1 MKMIFKMNP
10 LMWKPQMVLGAVL
23 AAIVPIGAV
32 VWKTSRASST
42 MAAQEHIAA
51 TRSNDA
57 IDARQVVKN
66 SSAQSPSSAQEQSLG
81 GIQAWFEGSSNP
93 FLTTA
98 QAKDRKTKDAI
109 AKVEMALKSRG
120 DVESVFILV
129 DESADALK
137 MQSAATKSEAATGLR
152 LAGKQD
158 GQSDKNEFA
167 RIKPKAVVSIRM
179 RAGALPVTLVDSAGS
194 LLSAAL
200 VNVNAE
206 DIEVL
211 DERSGARVRARTL
224 DVNASNMARENMTL
238 AAECDQEE
246 LQLALNAANTFQS
259 QANNAD
265 ASKQNQ
271 SPPIIL
277 GNQDN
282 QSSWGTTALEFKRA
296 VSRQSTWIWFLCAVV
311 FISGAV
317 GIAMWRKRGAR
328 AAKGMNSVLANSA
341 TAVFKNVNQ
350 QHGSAALGKFEFWSA
365 PLACALHKCVA
376 EKPALIAAAL
386 GERLENTSASRQEV
400 ATFLLELEP
409 WAAERILAVLPNH
422 SLDALESAIKQPAAP
437 VAAQHVRALAEA
449 MLSLRNA
456 A

>member
-1 MKMIFKMNP
+1 MTFKMNP

-42 MAAQEHIAA
+42 MAAQEQVAV

-57 IDARQVVKN
+57 IVARQVVKN

-120 DVESVFILV
+120 DVESIFILV

-137 MQSAATKSEAATGLR
+137 TQSAATKSEGATGLR
-152 LAGKQD
+152 LVAKQD
-158 GQSDKNEFA
+158 GSTDKSEFA

-211 DERSGARVRARTL
+211 DERSGARVRARAL
-224 DVNASNMARENMTL
+224 DANASNTARENMAL
-238 AAECDQEE
+238 AAECEQEE
-246 LQLALNAANTFQS
+246 LQLALNAVNTFQS
-259 QANNAD
+259 PNNAN
-265 ASKQNQ
+265 ASQQNQ

-282 QSSWGTTALEFKRA
+282 QSSWGAATVDFKRA
-296 VSRQSTWIWFLCAVV
+296 VSRQSAWIWLLCAIG

-328 AAKGMNSVLANSA
+328 AANGMNSVLANSA

-386 GERLENTSASRQEV
+386 GERLENTSASKQEV
-400 ATFLLELEP
+400 ATFMLELEP
-409 WAAERILAVLPNH
+409 WAAERILAVLPNR

>member
-1 MKMIFKMNP
+1 MTFKMNP

-42 MAAQEHIAA
+42 MAAQEKVTT

-57 IDARQVVKN
+57 IDAREVVKN
-66 SSAQSPSSAQEQSLG
+66 ASVQSPSSAQEQSLG

-120 DVESVFILV
+120 DVESIFILV

-137 MQSAATKSEAATGLR
+137 TPSAATKSEGATGLR
-152 LAGKQD
+152 LAAKQD
-158 GQSDKNEFA
+158 GPTDKNEFA

-224 DVNASNMARENMTL
+224 DANASNTARENMTL

-246 LQLALNAANTFQS
+246 LQLALNAMNTFQS

-271 SPPIIL
+271 SPQTL
-277 GNQDN
+277 SGNQDN
-282 QSSWGTTALEFKRA
+282 QSSWGTTPLEFKRA
-296 VSRQSTWIWFLCAVV
+296 VSRQSAWIWFLCVIG

-341 TAVFKNVNQ
+341 TAVLKNVNQ
-350 QHGSAALGKFEFWSA
+350 QHGSAELGKFEFWSA

-386 GERLENTSASRQEV
+386 GERLENTTASGQEV
-400 ATFLLELEP
+400 ATFLP
-409 WAAERILAVLPNH
+409 NAFLPC
-422 SLDALESAIKQPAAP
+422 SQIVRWMRLK
-437 VAAQHVRALAEA
+437 AQSNNLPRLSRRSTFEHWRKPCCPCA
-449 MLSLRNA
+449 MPRK
-456 A
+456 

>member
-1 MKMIFKMNP
+1 MTFKINP

-32 VWKTSRASST
+32 VWKTSSASST
-42 MAAQEHIAA
+42 MAAQEKVTT

-57 IDARQVVKN
+57 IDAREVVKN
-66 SSAQSPSSAQEQSLG
+66 ASVQSPSSAQEQSLG
-81 GIQAWFEGSSNP
+81 GIQAWFEGSSNS

-120 DVESVFILV
+120 DVESIFILV

-137 MQSAATKSEAATGLR
+137 TQSAETKSQATTELR
-152 LAGKQD
+152 LAAKQD
-158 GQSDKNEFA
+158 GPTDKNEFA

-224 DVNASNMARENMTL
+224 DANASNTARENMTL

-246 LQLALNAANTFQS
+246 LQLALNAVNTFQS
-259 QANNAD
+259 PNNPD

-271 SPPIIL
+271 PPQIL
-277 GNQDN
+277 VGDQDN
-282 QSSWGTTALEFKRA
+282 QTSWSAATVEFKRT
-296 VSRQSTWIWFLCAVV
+296 VSRQSAWTWFLCAIG

-341 TAVFKNVNQ
+341 TAVLKNVNQ
-350 QHGSAALGKFEFWSA
+350 QHGSAELGKFEFWSA

-386 GERLENTSASRQEV
+386 GERLENTTASGQEV

-409 WAAERILAVLPNH
+409 WAAERILAVLPNR

>member
-1 MKMIFKMNP
+1 MTFKINP

-51 TRSNDA
+51 TRSNQA
-57 IDARQVVKN
+57 IDSREVAKN
-66 SSAQSPSSAQEQSLG
+66 ASAQSPSLAQEQSLG

-109 AKVEMALKSRG
+109 VKVEMALKSRG
-120 DVESVFILV
+120 DVESIFILV

-137 MQSAATKSEAATGLR
+137 MQSAATKSEVATGLR
-152 LAGKQD
+152 LAAKQE
-158 GQSDKNEFA
+158 GSTDKNEFS

-224 DVNASNMARENMTL
+224 DVDASNMARENMTL

-246 LQLALNAANTFQS
+246 LQLALNAVNTFQS
-259 QANNAD
+259 PTNAD
-265 ASKQNQ
+265 ASQQNQ
-271 SPPIIL
+271 SPQIL
-277 GNQDN
+277 FGDQDN
-282 QSSWGTTALEFKRA
+282 QTSWSAAAVEFKRA
-296 VSRQSTWIWFLCAVV
+296 VSRQSAWTWFLCAIG

-317 GIAMWRKRGAR
+317 GIAMSRKRGAR

-341 TAVFKNVNQ
+341 TAVLKNVNQ

-386 GERLENTSASRQEV
+386 GERLENTTASGQEV

-409 WAAERILAVLPNH
+409 WAAERILAVLPNR

>member
-1 MKMIFKMNP
+1 MIFKMNP

-81 GIQAWFEGSSNP
+81 GIQAWFEGSANP

-152 LAGKQD
+152 LAAKQE
-158 GQSDKNEFA
+158 GSTDKNEFA

-211 DERSGARVRARTL
+211 DERSGARVRARAL
-224 DVNASNMARENMTL
+224 DANASNTARENMAL
-238 AAECDQEE
+238 AAECEQEE
-246 LQLALNAANTFQS
+246 LQLALNAVNTFQS
-259 QANNAD
+259 PNNAN
-265 ASKQNQ
+265 ASQQNQ

>member
-1 MKMIFKMNP
+1 MTFKMNP

-42 MAAQEHIAA
+42 MAAQEQVAV

-57 IDARQVVKN
+57 IVARQVVKN

-120 DVESVFILV
+120 DVESIFILV

-137 MQSAATKSEAATGLR
+137 TQSAATKSEAATGLR
-152 LAGKQD
+152 LVAKQD
-158 GQSDKNEFA
+158 GSTDKSEFA

-211 DERSGARVRARTL
+211 DERSGARVRARAL
-224 DVNASNMARENMTL
+224 DANASNTARENMAL
-238 AAECDQEE
+238 AAECEQEE
-246 LQLALNAANTFQS
+246 LQLALNAVNTFQS
-259 QANNAD
+259 PNNAN
-265 ASKQNQ
+265 ASQQNQ

-282 QSSWGTTALEFKRA
+282 QSSWGAATVEFKRA
-296 VSRQSTWIWFLCAVV
+296 VSRQSAWIWFLCAIG

-328 AAKGMNSVLANSA
+328 AANGMNSVLANSA

-386 GERLENTSASRQEV
+386 GERLENTSASKQEV
-400 ATFLLELEP
+400 ATFMLELEP
-409 WAAERILAVLPNH
+409 WAAERILAVLPNR

>member
-1 MKMIFKMNP
+1 MKMTFKLNP

-42 MAAQEHIAA
+42 IAAQEHIAA

-57 IDARQVVKN
+57 IDAREVAKN
-66 SSAQSPSSAQEQSLG
+66 ASVQSPSSAQEQSLG

-120 DVESVFILV
+120 DVESIFILV

-137 MQSAATKSEAATGLR
+137 TQSAATKSEAATGLR
-152 LAGKQD
+152 LVAKQD
-158 GQSDKNEFA
+158 GSTDKSEFA

-211 DERSGARVRARTL
+211 DERSGARVRARAL
-224 DVNASNMARENMTL
+224 DANASNTARENMAL
-238 AAECDQEE
+238 AAECEQEE
-246 LQLALNAANTFQS
+246 LQLALNAVNTFQS
-259 QANNAD
+259 PNNAN
-265 ASKQNQ
+265 ASQQNQ

-282 QSSWGTTALEFKRA
+282 QSSWGAATVEFKRA
-296 VSRQSTWIWFLCAVV
+296 VSRQSAWIWFLCAIG

-328 AAKGMNSVLANSA
+328 AANGMNSVLANSA

-386 GERLENTSASRQEV
+386 GERLENTSASKQEV
-400 ATFLLELEP
+400 ATFMLELEP
-409 WAAERILAVLPNH
+409 WAAERILAVLPNR

>member
-1 MKMIFKMNP
+1 MTFKINP

-42 MAAQEHIAA
+42 MAAQEKVTA

-57 IDARQVVKN
+57 IDAREVVKN
-66 SSAQSPSSAQEQSLG
+66 ASVQSPSSAQEQSLG

-120 DVESVFILV
+120 DVESIFILV

-137 MQSAATKSEAATGLR
+137 TQSAETKSQATTELR
-152 LAGKQD
+152 LAAKQD
-158 GQSDKNEFA
+158 GPTDKNEFA

-224 DVNASNMARENMTL
+224 DANASNTARENMTL

-246 LQLALNAANTFQS
+246 LQLALNAVNTFQS
-259 QANNAD
+259 PNNAD
-265 ASKQNQ
+265 ASQQNQ
-271 SPPIIL
+271 SPQIL
-277 GNQDN
+277 LGDQDN
-282 QSSWGTTALEFKRA
+282 QSSWGAATVEFKRA
-296 VSRQSTWIWFLCAVV
+296 VSRQSAWIWFLCAIGS
-311 FISGAV
+311 ISGAV

-341 TAVFKNVNQ
+341 TAVLKNVNQ
-350 QHGSAALGKFEFWSA
+350 QHGSAELGKFEFWSA

-386 GERLENTSASRQEV
+386 GERLENTTASGQEV

-409 WAAERILAVLPNH
+409 WAAERILAVLPNR

>member
-1 MKMIFKMNP
+1 MTFKINP

-51 TRSNDA
+51 TRSNQA
-57 IDARQVVKN
+57 IDSREVAKN
-66 SSAQSPSSAQEQSLG
+66 ASAQSPSLAQEQSLG

-109 AKVEMALKSRG
+109 VKVEMALKSRG
-120 DVESVFILV
+120 DVESIFILV

-137 MQSAATKSEAATGLR
+137 MQSAATKSEVATGLR
-152 LAGKQD
+152 LAAKQE
-158 GQSDKNEFA
+158 GSTDKNEFS

-224 DVNASNMARENMTL
+224 DVDASNMARENMTL

-246 LQLALNAANTFQS
+246 LQLALNAVNTFQS
-259 QANNAD
+259 PTNAD
-265 ASKQNQ
+265 ASQQNQ
-271 SPPIIL
+271 SPQIL
-277 GNQDN
+277 FGDQDN
-282 QSSWGTTALEFKRA
+282 QTSWSAAAVEFKRA
-296 VSRQSTWIWFLCAVV
+296 VSRQSAWTWFLCAIG

-341 TAVFKNVNQ
+341 TAVLKNVNQ

-409 WAAERILAVLPNH
+409 WAAERILAVLPNR

>member
-1 MKMIFKMNP
+1 MIFKMNP

-42 MAAQEHIAA
+42 MAAQEQVAA

-57 IDARQVVKN
+57 IVARQVVKN

-81 GIQAWFEGSSNP
+81 GIQAWFEGSANP

-137 MQSAATKSEAATGLR
+137 TQSAATKSEVATGLR
-152 LAGKQD
+152 LAAKQE
-158 GQSDKNEFA
+158 GSTDKNEFA

-211 DERSGARVRARTL
+211 DERSGARVRARAL
-224 DVNASNMARENMTL
+224 DANASNTARENMAL
-238 AAECDQEE
+238 AAECEQEE
-246 LQLALNAANTFQS
+246 LQLALNAVNTFQS
-259 QANNAD
+259 PNNAN
-265 ASKQNQ
+265 ASQQNQ

-409 WAAERILAVLPNH
+409 WAAERILAVLPNR

>member
-1 MKMIFKMNP
+1 MKMTFKINP

-32 VWKTSRASST
+32 VWKTSSASST
-42 MAAQEHIAA
+42 MAAQEKVTT

-57 IDARQVVKN
+57 IDAREVVK
-66 SSAQSPSSAQEQSLG
+66 STSAQSPSSAQEQSLG

-120 DVESVFILV
+120 DVESIFILV

-137 MQSAATKSEAATGLR
+137 TQSAETKSQATTELR
-152 LAGKQD
+152 LAAKQD
-158 GQSDKNEFA
+158 GPTDKNEFA

-224 DVNASNMARENMTL
+224 DANASNTARENMTL

-246 LQLALNAANTFQS
+246 LQLALNAVNTFQS
-259 QANNAD
+259 PNNAD
-265 ASKQNQ
+265 ASQQNQ
-271 SPPIIL
+271 SPQIL
-277 GNQDN
+277 LGDQDN
-282 QSSWGTTALEFKRA
+282 QSSWGAATVEFKRA
-296 VSRQSTWIWFLCAVV
+296 VSRQSAWIWFLCAIGS
-311 FISGAV
+311 ISGAV

-341 TAVFKNVNQ
+341 TAVLKNVNQ
-350 QHGSAALGKFEFWSA
+350 QHGSAELGKFEFWSA

-386 GERLENTSASRQEV
+386 GERLENTTASGQEV

-409 WAAERILAVLPNH
+409 WAAERILAVLPNR

>member
-1 MKMIFKMNP
+1 MTFKINP

-42 MAAQEHIAA
+42 MAAQEQVAA

-57 IDARQVVKN
+57 IVSRQVVKN

-81 GIQAWFEGSSNP
+81 GIQAWFEGSANP

-137 MQSAATKSEAATGLR
+137 MQSAATKSEGATGLR
-152 LAGKQD
+152 LAAKQE
-158 GQSDKNEFA
+158 GSTDKNEFA

-224 DVNASNMARENMTL
+224 DVNASNMARENMAL
-238 AAECDQEE
+238 AAECEQEE
-246 LQLALNAANTFQS
+246 LQLALNAVNTFQS
-259 QANNAD
+259 PNNAN
-265 ASKQNQ
+265 ASQQNQ

-409 WAAERILAVLPNH
+409 WAAERILAVLPNR

>member
-1 MKMIFKMNP
+1 MTFKINP
-10 LMWKPQMVLGAVL
+10 LIWKPQMVLGAVL

-32 VWKTSRASST
+32 VWKTSSASST
-42 MAAQEHIAA
+42 MAAQEKVTT

-57 IDARQVVKN
+57 IDAREVVKN
-66 SSAQSPSSAQEQSLG
+66 ASVQSPSSAQEQSLG

-120 DVESVFILV
+120 DVESIFILV

-137 MQSAATKSEAATGLR
+137 TQSAETKSQATTELR
-152 LAGKQD
+152 LAAKQD
-158 GQSDKNEFA
+158 GPTDKNEFA

-224 DVNASNMARENMTL
+224 DANASNTARENMTL

-246 LQLALNAANTFQS
+246 LQLALNAVNTFQS
-259 QANNAD
+259 PNNAD
-265 ASKQNQ
+265 ASQQNQ
-271 SPPIIL
+271 SPQIIF
-277 GNQDN
+277 GDQDN
-282 QSSWGTTALEFKRA
+282 QKSWGAATVEFKRA
-296 VSRQSTWIWFLCAVV
+296 VSRQSAWIWFLCAIGS
-311 FISGAV
+311 ISGAV

-341 TAVFKNVNQ
+341 TAVLKNVNQ
-350 QHGSAALGKFEFWSA
+350 QHGSAELGKFEFWSA

-386 GERLENTSASRQEV
+386 GERLENTTASGQEV

-409 WAAERILAVLPNH
+409 WAAERILAVLPNR

>member
-1 MKMIFKMNP
+1 MTFKMNP

-42 MAAQEHIAA
+42 MAAQEQVAV

-57 IDARQVVKN
+57 IVARQVVKN

-120 DVESVFILV
+120 DVESIFILV

-137 MQSAATKSEAATGLR
+137 TQSAATKSEAATGLR
-152 LAGKQD
+152 LVAKQD
-158 GQSDKNEFA
+158 GSTDKSEFA

-211 DERSGARVRARTL
+211 DERSGARVRARAL
-224 DVNASNMARENMTL
+224 DANASNTARENMTL

-246 LQLALNAANTFQS
+246 LQLALNAVNTFQS
-259 QANNAD
+259 PNNAN
-265 ASKQNQ
+265 ASQQNQ

-282 QSSWGTTALEFKRA
+282 QSSWGAATVEFKRA
-296 VSRQSTWIWFLCAVV
+296 VSRQSAWIWFLCAIG

-328 AAKGMNSVLANSA
+328 AANGMNSVLANSA

-376 EKPALIAAAL
+376 EKPALIAAAH

-409 WAAERILAVLPNH
+409 WAAERILAVLPNR

>member
-1 MKMIFKMNP
+1 MIFKINP

-42 MAAQEHIAA
+42 MVAQEQVAA

-57 IDARQVVKN
+57 IVARQVVKN

-81 GIQAWFEGSSNP
+81 GIQAWFEGSANP

-137 MQSAATKSEAATGLR
+137 TQSAATKSEVATGLR
-152 LAGKQD
+152 LAAKQE
-158 GQSDKNEFA
+158 GSTDKNEFA

-224 DVNASNMARENMTL
+224 DLNASNMARENMTL

-246 LQLALNAANTFQS
+246 LQLALNAMNTFQS

-271 SPPIIL
+271 SPQTL
-277 GNQDN
+277 SGNQDN
-282 QSSWGTTALEFKRA
+282 QSSWGHDCF
-296 VSRQSTWIWFLCAVV
+296 
-311 FISGAV
+311 
-317 GIAMWRKRGAR
+317 GIQARRFAAIHLDMVPLRSCIHQWR
-328 AAKGMNSVLANSA
+328 SWHC
-341 TAVFKNVNQ
+341 NV
-350 QHGSAALGKFEFWSA
+350 
-365 PLACALHKCVA
+365 
-376 EKPALIAAAL
+376 
-386 GERLENTSASRQEV
+386 
-400 ATFLLELEP
+400 
-409 WAAERILAVLPNH
+409 
-422 SLDALESAIKQPAAP
+422 
-437 VAAQHVRALAEA
+437 AQAWGTRREGDE
-449 MLSLRNA
+449 
-456 A
+456 

>member
-1 MKMIFKMNP
+1 MKMTFKINP

-32 VWKTSRASST
+32 VWKTSSASST
-42 MAAQEHIAA
+42 MAAQEKVTT

-57 IDARQVVKN
+57 IDAREVVKN
-66 SSAQSPSSAQEQSLG
+66 ASVQSPSSAQEQSLG

-120 DVESVFILV
+120 DVESIFILV

-137 MQSAATKSEAATGLR
+137 TQSAETKSQATTELR
-152 LAGKQD
+152 LAAKQD
-158 GQSDKNEFA
+158 GPTDKNEFA

-224 DVNASNMARENMTL
+224 DANASNTARENMTL

-246 LQLALNAANTFQS
+246 LQLALNAVNTFQS
-259 QANNAD
+259 PNNAD
-265 ASKQNQ
+265 ASQQNQ
-271 SPPIIL
+271 SPQIL
-277 GNQDN
+277 LGDQDN
-282 QSSWGTTALEFKRA
+282 QSSWGAATVEFKRA
-296 VSRQSTWIWFLCAVV
+296 VSRQSAWIWFLCAIGS
-311 FISGAV
+311 ISGAV

-341 TAVFKNVNQ
+341 TAVLKNVNQ
-350 QHGSAALGKFEFWSA
+350 QHGSAELGKVEFWSA

-386 GERLENTSASRQEV
+386 GERLENTTASGQEV

-409 WAAERILAVLPNH
+409 WAAERILAVLPNR

>member
-1 MKMIFKMNP
+1 MTFKINP

-51 TRSNDA
+51 TRSNQA
-57 IDARQVVKN
+57 IDSREVAKN
-66 SSAQSPSSAQEQSLG
+66 ASAQSPSLAQEQSLG

-109 AKVEMALKSRG
+109 VKVEMALKSRG
-120 DVESVFILV
+120 DVESIFILV

-137 MQSAATKSEAATGLR
+137 MQSAATKSEVATGLR
-152 LAGKQD
+152 LAAKQE
-158 GQSDKNEFA
+158 GSTDKNEFS

-224 DVNASNMARENMTL
+224 DVDASNMARENMTL

-246 LQLALNAANTFQS
+246 LQLALNAVNTFQS
-259 QANNAD
+259 PTNAD
-265 ASKQNQ
+265 ASQQNQ
-271 SPPIIL
+271 SPQIL
-277 GNQDN
+277 FGDQDN
-282 QSSWGTTALEFKRA
+282 QTSWSAAAVEFKRA
-296 VSRQSTWIWFLCAVV
+296 VSRQSAWTWFLCAIG

-341 TAVFKNVNQ
+341 TAVLKNVNQ

-386 GERLENTSASRQEV
+386 GERLENTTASGQEV

-409 WAAERILAVLPNH
+409 WAAERILAVLPNR

>member
-1 MKMIFKMNP
+1 MKMTFKINP

-57 IDARQVVKN
+57 IAAREVAKN
-66 SSAQSPSSAQEQSLG
+66 ASAQSPSSAQEQSLG

-120 DVESVFILV
+120 DVESIFILV
-129 DESADALK
+129 DESADTLK
-137 MQSAATKSEAATGLR
+137 TQSAATKSEGATGLR
-152 LAGKQD
+152 LAAKQD
-158 GQSDKNEFA
+158 GQTDKSEFA

-224 DVNASNMARENMTL
+224 DANASNTARENMIL
-238 AAECDQEE
+238 AVECDQEE
-246 LQLALNAANTFQS
+246 LQLALNAVNIFQS
-259 QANNAD
+259 PNNAD
-265 ASKQNQ
+265 ASQQNQ
-271 SPPIIL
+271 SPKIL
-277 GNQDN
+277 LGDQDN
-282 QSSWGTTALEFKRA
+282 QTSWSASTMEFKRA
-296 VSRQSTWIWFLCAVV
+296 VLRQSAWTWFLCAIG

-341 TAVFKNVNQ
+341 TAVLKNVNQ
-350 QHGSAALGKFEFWSA
+350 QHGSAELGKFEFWSA

-386 GERLENTSASRQEV
+386 GERLENTTASGQEV

-409 WAAERILAVLPNH
+409 WAAERILAVLPNR

>member
-1 MKMIFKMNP
+1 
-10 LMWKPQMVLGAVL
+10 MVLGAVL

-51 TRSNDA
+51 TRSNQA
-57 IDARQVVKN
+57 IDSREVAKN
-66 SSAQSPSSAQEQSLG
+66 ASAQSPSSAQEQSLG

-109 AKVEMALKSRG
+109 VKVEMALKSRG
-120 DVESVFILV
+120 DVESIFILV

-137 MQSAATKSEAATGLR
+137 TQSAETKSQATTELR
-152 LAGKQD
+152 LAAKQD
-158 GQSDKNEFA
+158 GPTDKNEFA

-224 DVNASNMARENMTL
+224 DANASNTARENMTL

-246 LQLALNAANTFQS
+246 LQLALNAVNTFQS
-259 QANNAD
+259 PTNAD
-265 ASKQNQ
+265 ASQQNQ
-271 SPPIIL
+271 SPQIIF
-277 GNQDN
+277 GDQDK
-282 QSSWGTTALEFKRA
+282 QTSWSAATVEFKRA
-296 VSRQSTWIWFLCAVV
+296 VSRQSAWTWLLCVIG

-317 GIAMWRKRGAR
+317 GIAMSRKRGAR

-341 TAVFKNVNQ
+341 TAVLKNVNQ
-350 QHGSAALGKFEFWSA
+350 QHGSAELGKFEFWSA

-386 GERLENTSASRQEV
+386 GERLENTTASGQEV

-409 WAAERILAVLPNH
+409 WAAERILAVLPNR

>member
-1 MKMIFKMNP
+1 MTFKMNP

-57 IDARQVVKN
+57 IDAREVAKN
-66 SSAQSPSSAQEQSLG
+66 ASVQSPSSAQEQSLG

-109 AKVEMALKSRG
+109 TKVEMALKSRG
-120 DVESVFILV
+120 DVESIFILV

-137 MQSAATKSEAATGLR
+137 TQSAATKSEAATGLR
-152 LAGKQD
+152 LVAKQD
-158 GQSDKNEFA
+158 GSTDKSEFA

-211 DERSGARVRARTL
+211 DERSGARVRARAL
-224 DVNASNMARENMTL
+224 DANASNTARENMAL
-238 AAECDQEE
+238 AAECEQEE
-246 LQLALNAANTFQS
+246 LQLALNAVNTFQS
-259 QANNAD
+259 PNNAN
-265 ASKQNQ
+265 ASQQNQ

-282 QSSWGTTALEFKRA
+282 QSSWGAATVEFKRA
-296 VSRQSTWIWFLCAVV
+296 VSRQSAWIWFLCAIG

-328 AAKGMNSVLANSA
+328 AANGMNSVLANSA

-386 GERLENTSASRQEV
+386 GERLENTTASRQEV

-409 WAAERILAVLPNH
+409 WAAERILAVLPNR

>member
-1 MKMIFKMNP
+1 MKMTFKINP

-32 VWKTSRASST
+32 VWKTSSASST
-42 MAAQEHIAA
+42 MAAQEKVTT

-57 IDARQVVKN
+57 IDAREVVKN
-66 SSAQSPSSAQEQSLG
+66 ASVQSPSSAQEQSLG

-120 DVESVFILV
+120 DVESIFILV

-137 MQSAATKSEAATGLR
+137 TQSAETKSQATTELR
-152 LAGKQD
+152 LAAKQD
-158 GQSDKNEFA
+158 GPTDKNEFA

-224 DVNASNMARENMTL
+224 DANASNTARENMTL

-246 LQLALNAANTFQS
+246 LQLALNAVNTFQS
-259 QANNAD
+259 PNNAD
-265 ASKQNQ
+265 ASQQNQ
-271 SPPIIL
+271 SPQIL
-277 GNQDN
+277 LGDQDN
-282 QSSWGTTALEFKRA
+282 QSSWGAATVEFKRA
-296 VSRQSTWIWFLCAVV
+296 VSRQSAWIWFLCAIGS
-311 FISGAV
+311 ISGAV

-341 TAVFKNVNQ
+341 TAVLKNVNQ
-350 QHGSAALGKFEFWSA
+350 QHGSAELGKFEFWSA

-386 GERLENTSASRQEV
+386 GERLENTTASGQEV

-409 WAAERILAVLPNH
+409 WAAERILAVLPNR

>member
-1 MKMIFKMNP
+1 MKMTFKINP

-51 TRSNDA
+51 TRSKDA
-57 IDARQVVKN
+57 IDAREVAKN
-66 SSAQSPSSAQEQSLG
+66 ASAQSPSSAQEQSLC

-120 DVESVFILV
+120 DVESIFILV
-129 DESADALK
+129 DGSADTLK
-137 MQSAATKSEAATGLR
+137 TQSAATKSEGATGLR
-152 LAGKQD
+152 LAAKQD
-158 GQSDKNEFA
+158 GQSDKSEFA

-224 DVNASNMARENMTL
+224 DANASNTARENMTL

-246 LQLALNAANTFQS
+246 LQLALNALNTFQS
-259 QANNAD
+259 PSNAD
-265 ASKQNQ
+265 ASQQNQ
-271 SPPIIL
+271 SPQIL
-277 GNQDN
+277 LGDQDN
-282 QSSWGTTALEFKRA
+282 QTSWSASTMEFKRA
-296 VSRQSTWIWFLCAVV
+296 VLRQSAWTWFLCAIG

-341 TAVFKNVNQ
+341 TAVLKNVNQ
-350 QHGSAALGKFEFWSA
+350 QHGSAELGKFEFWSA

-386 GERLENTSASRQEV
+386 GERLENTTASGQEV

-409 WAAERILAVLPNH
+409 WAAERILAVLPNR

>member
-1 MKMIFKMNP
+1 MKMTFKINP

-32 VWKTSRASST
+32 VWKTSSASST
-42 MAAQEHIAA
+42 MAAQEQVTT

-57 IDARQVVKN
+57 IDAREVVKN
-66 SSAQSPSSAQEQSLG
+66 ASVQSPSSAQEQSLG

-120 DVESVFILV
+120 DVESIFILV

-137 MQSAATKSEAATGLR
+137 TQSAETKSQATTELR
-152 LAGKQD
+152 LAAKQD
-158 GQSDKNEFA
+158 GPTDKNEFA

-224 DVNASNMARENMTL
+224 DANASNTARENMTL

-246 LQLALNAANTFQS
+246 LQLALNAVNTFQS
-259 QANNAD
+259 PNNAD
-265 ASKQNQ
+265 ASQQNQ
-271 SPPIIL
+271 SPQIL
-277 GNQDN
+277 LGDQDN
-282 QSSWGTTALEFKRA
+282 QSSWGAATVEFKRA
-296 VSRQSTWIWFLCAVV
+296 VSRQSAWIWFLCAIGS
-311 FISGAV
+311 ISGAV

-341 TAVFKNVNQ
+341 TTVLKNVNQ
-350 QHGSAALGKFEFWSA
+350 QHGSTELGKFEFWSA

-386 GERLENTSASRQEV
+386 GERLENTTASGQEV

-409 WAAERILAVLPNH
+409 WAAERILAVLPNR

>member
-1 MKMIFKMNP
+1 MTFKINP
-10 LMWKPQMVLGAVL
+10 LIWKPQMVLGAVL

-32 VWKTSRASST
+32 VWKTSSASST
-42 MAAQEHIAA
+42 MAAQEKVTT

-57 IDARQVVKN
+57 IDAREVVKN
-66 SSAQSPSSAQEQSLG
+66 ASVQSPSSAQEQSLG

-120 DVESVFILV
+120 DVESIFILV

-137 MQSAATKSEAATGLR
+137 TQSAETKSQATTELR
-152 LAGKQD
+152 LAAKQD
-158 GQSDKNEFA
+158 GPTDKNEFA

-224 DVNASNMARENMTL
+224 DANASNTARENMTL

-246 LQLALNAANTFQS
+246 LQLALNAVNTFQS
-259 QANNAD
+259 PNNAD
-265 ASKQNQ
+265 ASQQNQ
-271 SPPIIL
+271 SPQIIF
-277 GNQDN
+277 GDQDN
-282 QSSWGTTALEFKRA
+282 QKSWSAATVEFKRA
-296 VSRQSTWIWFLCAVV
+296 VSRQSAWIWFLCAIGS
-311 FISGAV
+311 ISGAV

-341 TAVFKNVNQ
+341 TAVLKNVNQ

-386 GERLENTSASRQEV
+386 GERLENTTASGQEV

-409 WAAERILAVLPNH
+409 WAAERILAVLPNR

-437 VAAQHVRALAEA
+437 VVAQHVRALAEA

>member
-1 MKMIFKMNP
+1 MTFKINP

-32 VWKTSRASST
+32 VWKTSSASST
-42 MAAQEHIAA
+42 MAAQEKVTT

-57 IDARQVVKN
+57 IDAREVVKN
-66 SSAQSPSSAQEQSLG
+66 ASVQSPSSAQEQSLG

-120 DVESVFILV
+120 DVESIFILV

-137 MQSAATKSEAATGLR
+137 TQSAETKSQATTELR
-152 LAGKQD
+152 LAAKQD
-158 GQSDKNEFA
+158 GPTDKNEFA

-224 DVNASNMARENMTL
+224 DANASNTARENMTL

-246 LQLALNAANTFQS
+246 LQLALNAVNTFQS
-259 QANNAD
+259 PNNAD
-265 ASKQNQ
+265 ASQQNQ
-271 SPPIIL
+271 PPQIL
-277 GNQDN
+277 VGDQDN
-282 QSSWGTTALEFKRA
+282 QTSWSAATVEFKRA
-296 VSRQSTWIWFLCAVV
+296 VSRQSAWIWFLCAIGS
-311 FISGAV
+311 ISGAV

-341 TAVFKNVNQ
+341 TAVLKNPNQ
-350 QHGSAALGKFEFWSA
+350 QPGVAALGKFEFWSA

-409 WAAERILAVLPNH
+409 WAAERILAVLPNP

>member
-1 MKMIFKMNP
+1 MTFKINP

-32 VWKTSRASST
+32 VWKTSSASST
-42 MAAQEHIAA
+42 MAAQEKVTT

-57 IDARQVVKN
+57 IDAREVVKN
-66 SSAQSPSSAQEQSLG
+66 ASVQSPSSAQEQSLG

-120 DVESVFILV
+120 DVESIFILV

-137 MQSAATKSEAATGLR
+137 TQSAETKSQATTELR
-152 LAGKQD
+152 LAAKQD
-158 GQSDKNEFA
+158 GPTDKNEFA

-224 DVNASNMARENMTL
+224 DANASNTARENMTL

-246 LQLALNAANTFQS
+246 LQLALNAVNTFQS
-259 QANNAD
+259 PNNAD
-265 ASKQNQ
+265 ASQQNQ
-271 SPPIIL
+271 SPQIL
-277 GNQDN
+277 LGDQDN
-282 QSSWGTTALEFKRA
+282 QSSWGAATVEFKRA
-296 VSRQSTWIWFLCAVV
+296 VSRQSAWIWFLCAIGS
-311 FISGAV
+311 ISGAV

-341 TAVFKNVNQ
+341 TAVLKNVNQ
-350 QHGSAALGKFEFWSA
+350 QHGSAELGKFEFWSA

-386 GERLENTSASRQEV
+386 GERLENTTASGQEV

-409 WAAERILAVLPNH
+409 WAAERILAVLPNR

>member
-1 MKMIFKMNP
+1 MTFKINP

-32 VWKTSRASST
+32 VWKTSSASST
-42 MAAQEHIAA
+42 MAAQEKVTA

-57 IDARQVVKN
+57 IDAREVVKN
-66 SSAQSPSSAQEQSLG
+66 ASVQSPSSAQEQSLG

-120 DVESVFILV
+120 DVESIFILV

-137 MQSAATKSEAATGLR
+137 TQSAETKSQATTELR
-152 LAGKQD
+152 LAAKQD
-158 GQSDKNEFA
+158 GPTDKNEFA

-224 DVNASNMARENMTL
+224 DANASNTARENMTL

-246 LQLALNAANTFQS
+246 LQLALNAVNTFQS
-259 QANNAD
+259 PNNAD
-265 ASKQNQ
+265 ASQQNQ
-271 SPPIIL
+271 SPQIL
-277 GNQDN
+277 LGDQDN
-282 QSSWGTTALEFKRA
+282 QSSWGAATVEFKRA
-296 VSRQSTWIWFLCAVV
+296 VSRQSAWIWFLCAIGS
-311 FISGAV
+311 ISGAV

-341 TAVFKNVNQ
+341 TAVLKNVNQ
-350 QHGSAALGKFEFWSA
+350 QHGSAELGKFEFWSA

-386 GERLENTSASRQEV
+386 GERLENTTASGQEV

-409 WAAERILAVLPNH
+409 WAAERILAVLPNR

>member
-1 MKMIFKMNP
+1 MIFKMNP

-42 MAAQEHIAA
+42 MAAQEQVAA

-57 IDARQVVKN
+57 IVSRQVVKN
-66 SSAQSPSSAQEQSLG
+66 SSAQSPSSEQEQSLG
-81 GIQAWFEGSSNP
+81 GIQAWFEGSANP

-137 MQSAATKSEAATGLR
+137 TQSAATKSEVATGLR
-152 LAGKQD
+152 LAAKQE
-158 GQSDKNEFA
+158 GSTDKNEFA

-224 DVNASNMARENMTL
+224 DVNASNMARENMAL
-238 AAECDQEE
+238 AAECEQEE
-246 LQLALNAANTFQS
+246 LQLALNAVNTFQS
-259 QANNAD
+259 PNNAN
-265 ASKQNQ
+265 ASQQNQ

-282 QSSWGTTALEFKRA
+282 QSSWGAATVDFKRA
-296 VSRQSTWIWFLCAVV
+296 VSRQSAWIWLLCAIG

-317 GIAMWRKRGAR
+317 GIAMWRKRGAH

-409 WAAERILAVLPNH
+409 WAAERILAVLPNR

>member
-1 MKMIFKMNP
+1 
-10 LMWKPQMVLGAVL
+10 MVLGALL

-51 TRSNDA
+51 TRSNQA
-57 IDARQVVKN
+57 IDSREVAKN
-66 SSAQSPSSAQEQSLG
+66 ASAQSPSSAQEQSLG

-109 AKVEMALKSRG
+109 VKVEMALKSRG
-120 DVESVFILV
+120 DVESIFILV

-137 MQSAATKSEAATGLR
+137 TQSAATKSEGATGLR
-152 LAGKQD
+152 LAAKQD
-158 GQSDKNEFA
+158 GPTDKSEFA

-224 DVNASNMARENMTL
+224 DVDASNMARENMTL

-246 LQLALNAANTFQS
+246 LQLALNAVNTFQS
-259 QANNAD
+259 PTNAD
-265 ASKQNQ
+265 ASQQNQ
-271 SPPIIL
+271 SPQIIF
-277 GNQDN
+277 GDQDK
-282 QSSWGTTALEFKRA
+282 QTSWSAATVEFKRA
-296 VSRQSTWIWFLCAVV
+296 VSRQSAWTWLLCVIG

-317 GIAMWRKRGAR
+317 GIAMSRKRGAR

-341 TAVFKNVNQ
+341 TAVLKNVNQ
-350 QHGSAALGKFEFWSA
+350 QHGSAELGKFEFWSA

-386 GERLENTSASRQEV
+386 GERLENTTASGQEV

-409 WAAERILAVLPNH
+409 WAAERILAVLPNR

>member
-1 MKMIFKMNP
+1 MKMTFKINP

-51 TRSNDA
+51 TRSNQA
-57 IDARQVVKN
+57 IDSREVAKN
-66 SSAQSPSSAQEQSLG
+66 SSAQAPSSTQEQSLG

-109 AKVEMALKSRG
+109 VKVEMALKSRG
-120 DVESVFILV
+120 DVESIFILV

-137 MQSAATKSEAATGLR
+137 MQSAATKSEVATGLR
-152 LAGKQD
+152 LAAKQE
-158 GQSDKNEFA
+158 GSTDKNEFS

-224 DVNASNMARENMTL
+224 DVDASNMARENMTL

-246 LQLALNAANTFQS
+246 LQLALNAVNTFQS
-259 QANNAD
+259 PTNAD
-265 ASKQNQ
+265 ASQQNQ
-271 SPPIIL
+271 SPQIL
-277 GNQDN
+277 FGDQDN
-282 QSSWGTTALEFKRA
+282 QTSWSAAAVEFKRA
-296 VSRQSTWIWFLCAVV
+296 VSRQSAWTWFLCAIG

-341 TAVFKNVNQ
+341 TAVLKNVNQ

-409 WAAERILAVLPNH
+409 WAAERILAVLPNR

>member
-1 MKMIFKMNP
+1 MTFKINP

-42 MAAQEHIAA
+42 MAAQEKVTA

-57 IDARQVVKN
+57 IDAREVVKN
-66 SSAQSPSSAQEQSLG
+66 ASVQSPSSAQEQSLG

-120 DVESVFILV
+120 DVESIFILV

-137 MQSAATKSEAATGLR
+137 TQSVATKSEAATELR
-152 LAGKQD
+152 LAAKQD
-158 GQSDKNEFA
+158 GPTDKNEFA

-224 DVNASNMARENMTL
+224 DANASNTARENMTL

-246 LQLALNAANTFQS
+246 LQLALNAVNTFQS
-259 QANNAD
+259 PNNAD
-265 ASKQNQ
+265 ASQQNQ
-271 SPPIIL
+271 PPQIL
-277 GNQDN
+277 VGDQDN
-282 QSSWGTTALEFKRA
+282 QTSWSAATVEFKRA
-296 VSRQSTWIWFLCAVV
+296 VSRQSAWIWFLCAIGS
-311 FISGAV
+311 ISGAV

-341 TAVFKNVNQ
+341 TAVLKNVNQ

-386 GERLENTSASRQEV
+386 GERLENTTASGQEV

-409 WAAERILAVLPNH
+409 WAAERILAVLPNR

>member
-1 MKMIFKMNP
+1 MKMTFKINP

-32 VWKTSRASST
+32 VWKTSSASST
-42 MAAQEHIAA
+42 MAAQEKVTT

-57 IDARQVVKN
+57 IDAREVVKN
-66 SSAQSPSSAQEQSLG
+66 ASVQSPSSAQEQSLG

-120 DVESVFILV
+120 DVESIFILV

-137 MQSAATKSEAATGLR
+137 TQSAETKSQATTELR
-152 LAGKQD
+152 LAAKQD
-158 GQSDKNEFA
+158 GPTDKNEFA

-224 DVNASNMARENMTL
+224 DANASNTARENMTL

-246 LQLALNAANTFQS
+246 LQLALNAVNTFQS
-259 QANNAD
+259 PNNAD
-265 ASKQNQ
+265 ASQQNQ
-271 SPPIIL
+271 SPQIL
-277 GNQDN
+277 LGDQDN
-282 QSSWGTTALEFKRA
+282 QSSWGAATVEFKRA
-296 VSRQSTWIWFLCAVV
+296 VSRQSAWIWFLCAIGS
-311 FISGAV
+311 ISGAV

-341 TAVFKNVNQ
+341 TAVLKNVNQ
-350 QHGSAALGKFEFWSA
+350 QHGSAELGKFEFWSA

-386 GERLENTSASRQEV
+386 GERLENTTASGQEV

-409 WAAERILAVLPNH
+409 WAAERILAVLPNR
-422 SLDALESAIKQPAAP
+422 SLDALESAIKQTAAP

>member
-1 MKMIFKMNP
+1 MTFKINP

-42 MAAQEHIAA
+42 MAAQEKVTT

-57 IDARQVVKN
+57 IDAREVVKN
-66 SSAQSPSSAQEQSLG
+66 ASVQSPSSAQEQSLG

-120 DVESVFILV
+120 DVESIFILV
-129 DESADALK
+129 DESSDALK
-137 MQSAATKSEAATGLR
+137 TQSVATKSEAATELR
-152 LAGKQD
+152 LAAKQD
-158 GQSDKNEFA
+158 GPTDKNEFA

-224 DVNASNMARENMTL
+224 DANASNMARENMIL
-238 AAECDQEE
+238 ATECDQEE
-246 LQLALNAANTFQS
+246 LQLALNAVNTFQS
-259 QANNAD
+259 PSNAD
-265 ASKQNQ
+265 ASQQNQ
-271 SPPIIL
+271 SPQIL
-277 GNQDN
+277 VGDQDN
-282 QSSWGTTALEFKRA
+282 QTSWGAATVEFKRA
-296 VSRQSTWIWFLCAVV
+296 VSRQSAWTWFLCAIG

-341 TAVFKNVNQ
+341 TAVLKNVNQ

-386 GERLENTSASRQEV
+386 GERLENTTASGQEV

-409 WAAERILAVLPNH
+409 WAAERILAVLPNR

>member
-1 MKMIFKMNP
+1 MTFKMNP

-42 MAAQEHIAA
+42 MAAQEQVAA

-57 IDARQVVKN
+57 IVARQVVKN

-120 DVESVFILV
+120 DVESIFILV

-137 MQSAATKSEAATGLR
+137 TQSAATKSEGATGLR
-152 LAGKQD
+152 LAAKQD
-158 GQSDKNEFA
+158 GQSDKSEFA

-211 DERSGARVRARTL
+211 DERSGARVRARAL
-224 DVNASNMARENMTL
+224 DANASNTARENMAL
-238 AAECDQEE
+238 AAECEQEE
-246 LQLALNAANTFQS
+246 LQLALNAVNTFQS
-259 QANNAD
+259 PNNAN
-265 ASKQNQ
+265 ASQQNQ

-282 QSSWGTTALEFKRA
+282 QSSWGAATVEFKRA
-296 VSRQSTWIWFLCAVV
+296 VSRQSAWIWFLCAIG

-328 AAKGMNSVLANSA
+328 AANGMNSVLANSA

-409 WAAERILAVLPNH
+409 WAAERILAVLPNR